1 MRAAINDLS
10 MTGFAY
16 LPSMVD
22 EEQLAVLRIAVEKVR
37 TKERRAG
44 LRNLLSRCPE
54 VREFALSPTLLEIVR
69 EVVGDSATLLP
80 VRAIL
85 FDKTPDANWYVTW
98 HQDLSI
104 PVQERPAPN
113 CDLRGY
119 GPWSEKDGVVHVQ
132 PPCAVLESMV
142 SLRIHLDPC
151 PERNGAI
158 RFVAGS
164 HRSGILDQDAICAF
178 RDRKEWSTVP
188 AFPGD
193 IIVMRPL
200 VLHSSSQSE
209 SPEQRRVLHIE
220 YAGCELLFPLR
231 FRQA

>member
-1 MRAAINDLS
+1 MN
-10 MTGFAY
+10 GFVH
-16 LPSMVD
+16 LPSLVD
-22 EEQLAVLRIAVEKVR
+22 EWQLAVLRNALEKVR

-54 VREFALSPTLLEIVR
+54 VREFALSQALLSIVR
-69 EVVGDSATLLP
+69 AVLGESATLMP

-104 PVQERPAPN
+104 PVQERPAGSSAN
-113 CDLRGY
+113 GDLRGY

-132 PPCAVLESMV
+132 PPRSVLESMV

-151 PERNGAI
+151 PVSNGAI
-158 RFVAGS
+158 RFVPGS
-164 HRSGILDQDAICAF
+164 HRSGILDQDAIGAL

-188 AFPGD
+188 ASPGD
-193 IIVMRPL
+193 VIVMRPL

-209 SPEQRRVLHIE
+209 SPEHRRVLHIE
-220 YAGCELLFPLR
+220 YAGCELPPPLR

>member
-1 MRAAINDLS
+1 MNRLTVN
-10 MTGFAY
+10 GFVH
-16 LPSMVD
+16 LPSLVD
-22 EEQLAVLRIAVEKVR
+22 ERQLAVLGAAVEKVR

-44 LRNLLSRCPE
+44 LRNLLSGCPE
-54 VREFALSPTLLEIVR
+54 VREFALSPTLMSIVR
-69 EVVGDSATLLP
+69 DVLGDSATLLP

-104 PVQERPAPN
+104 PVQERPADAST
-113 CDLRGY
+113 DLKGY

-132 PPCAVLESMV
+132 PPRAVLEAMV

-151 PERNGAI
+151 PESNGAI

-164 HRSGILDQDAICAF
+164 HRSGILDQDTIGAL

-188 AFPGD
+188 ASPGD
-193 IIVMRPL
+193 VIVMRPL

-209 SPEQRRVLHIE
+209 SPEHRRVLHIE
-220 YAGCELLFPLR
+220 YAGCELPPPLR